1 MTLGASYFRTAPSH
15 SRLALARSIEI
26 IDPLLTD
33 EMRCHPAWASWV
45 ALVELW
51 SVVVQHTLAAAD
63 VERIDEL
70 QLKHSALFDQVPQY
84 NGLKRPKHH
93 FLAHLALDV
102 WRYGPPRGYWCFGFE
117 SFNKVI
123 KAGSARTNWK
133 NESVGI
139 MRYWSMKSACRMRK

>member
-70 QLKHSALFDQVPQY
+70 QLKHSALFDQVLQY

-93 FLAHLALDV
+93 FLSPV
-102 WRYGPPRGYWCFGFE
+102 
-117 SFNKVI
+117 S
-123 KAGSARTNWK
+123 
-133 NESVGI
+133 
-139 MRYWSMKSACRMRK
+139 